1 MDVCDW
7 VYSRTPAFRRAKEV
21 GKIYFSD
28 KACLAH
34 NCIYNTR
41 LDIDLGG
48 CMQRKLLGAIL
59 ISAGVAAC
67 ATKPVANMADNTPLH
82 PTAVIEHHVV
92 NNGIMGMFPFESDE
106 RQYFRSNMRRDEA
119 TLKGTGA
126 FSGLIVGTRY
136 STDIIRLD
144 RKVRWTLN
152 ADKAEY
158 TECPLKGCVKP
169 AKASSKEEQPAQRQP
184 EAKHEPGCTMHI
196 AHTSFRVKATGRK
209 KSINGFDTSEYQVAW
224 VVKLRDPQARVTT
237 STLNMDIWTTPM
249 TGTMRDVLDTEESFN
264 RRYNSAIAGA
274 GKQEMLPTDAA
285 KLISTYMASMLKHG
299 DLKAFLDAGKQ
310 MEKIKGRPISTHL
323 DWGLAGNACEPKES
337 KKSADKSPVP
347 SNPGDLVSGLA
358 GMFAQKKTE
367 DTMKQAG
374 GEPILSFTVEVKK
387 LAIEPVHDGEFAV
400 PKNYKLVSQL

>member
-1 MDVCDW
+1 MVMLRNLL
-7 VYSRTPAFRRAKEV
+7 VIIVISV
-21 GKIYFSD
+21 GI
-28 KACLAH
+28 
-34 NCIYNTR
+34 
-41 LDIDLGG
+41 
-48 CMQRKLLGAIL
+48 
-59 ISAGVAAC
+59 AGC
-67 ATKPVANMADNTPLH
+67 ATKPADVSDNTPRH
-82 PTAVIEHHVV
+82 PTAVIEHHIV

-119 TLKGTGA
+119 TLKGTGT
-126 FSGLIVGTRY
+126 FTGYIIGTHN

-158 TECPLKGCVKP
+158 TECPLKGCVKAEKVP
-169 AKASSKEEQPAQRQP
+169 KQAQPVQKQP
-184 EAKHEPGCTMHI
+184 EPKHEPGCTMHI

-323 DWGLAGNACEPKES
+323 DWGLAGNACQPKES
-337 KKSADKSPVP
+337 KKKDDKSSVP
-347 SNPGDLVSGLA
+347 STPGDLVSGLA

-367 DTMKQAG
+367 DAIKAG
-374 GEPILSFTVEVKK
+374 AGQPILSFTVDVKK